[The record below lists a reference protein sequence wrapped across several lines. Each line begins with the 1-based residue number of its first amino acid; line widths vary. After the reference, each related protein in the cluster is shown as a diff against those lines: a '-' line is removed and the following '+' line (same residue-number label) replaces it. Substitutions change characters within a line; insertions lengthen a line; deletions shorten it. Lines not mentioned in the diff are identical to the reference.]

1 MLGSNL
7 DHQQT
12 RCIGAID
19 MNKKILKNYCFEL
32 DNFERGINKR
42 LQIIVS
48 DYDLK
53 NAKNQVAKMLG
64 KIVFDK
70 MTLAWSEKED

>member
-1 MLGSNL
+1 
-7 DHQQT
+7 
-12 RCIGAID
+12 
-19 MNKKILKNYCFEL
+19 MNKKILKNYCFELDSFEL

-70 MTLAWSEKED
+70 MTLAWAEKD

>member
-1 MLGSNL
+1 
-7 DHQQT
+7 
-12 RCIGAID
+12 

-64 KIVFDK
+64 K
-70 MTLAWSEKED
+70 

>member
-1 MLGSNL
+1 VTN
-7 DHQQT
+7 
-12 RCIGAID
+12 
-19 MNKKILKNYCFEL
+19 
-32 DNFERGINKR
+32 
-42 LQIIVS
+42 
-48 DYDLK
+48 LK

>member
-1 MLGSNL
+1 
-7 DHQQT
+7 
-12 RCIGAID
+12 

>member
-1 MLGSNL
+1 
-7 DHQQT
+7 
-12 RCIGAID
+12 

-32 DNFERGINKR
+32 DDFERGINKR

-70 MTLAWSEKED
+70 MTLDWSETDSI

>member
-1 MLGSNL
+1 
-7 DHQQT
+7 
-12 RCIGAID
+12 

-70 MTLAWSEKED
+70 MTLAWSETDSI

>member
-1 MLGSNL
+1 M
-7 DHQQT
+7 DT
-12 RCIGAID
+12 D
-19 MNKKILKNYCFEL
+19 VNKKILKNYCFEL

-70 MTLAWSEKED
+70 MTLAWSETDSI

>member
-1 MLGSNL
+1 M
-7 DHQQT
+7 DT
-12 RCIGAID
+12 D

-70 MTLAWSEKED
+70 MTLAWSETDSI

>member
-1 MLGSNL
+1 
-7 DHQQT
+7 
-12 RCIGAID
+12 

-64 KIVFDK
+64 KIVSDK
-70 MTLAWSEKED
+70 MTLAWPEKD

>member
-1 MLGSNL
+1 
-7 DHQQT
+7 
-12 RCIGAID
+12 
-19 MNKKILKNYCFEL
+19 MNKKILKNYCFQV

>member
-1 MLGSNL
+1 
-7 DHQQT
+7 
-12 RCIGAID
+12 

-64 KIVFDK
+64 KIVSDK
-70 MTLAWSEKED
+70 MTLAWSEKD